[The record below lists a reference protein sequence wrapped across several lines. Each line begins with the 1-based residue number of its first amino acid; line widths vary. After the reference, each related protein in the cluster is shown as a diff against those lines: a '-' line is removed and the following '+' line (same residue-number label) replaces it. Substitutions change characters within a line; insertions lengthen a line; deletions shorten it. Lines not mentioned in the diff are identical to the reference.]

1 MIRMIGKRPDDGF
14 TLLEVMVALF
24 ILAILAVAVSQ
35 GVHQRTRTSLA
46 EAQRVP
52 LILCARALGAE
63 FTVTRYWPS
72 TGRHEGELDQAGQA
86 CFWRLEV
93 DSTQVRNMRRGTL
106 SLFSEAAREHAELRF
121 TLFFS
126 P

>member
-1 MIRMIGKRPDDGF
+1 MTRILGKRHDNGF

-24 ILAILAVAVSQ
+24 ILAIVAVTVSQ
-35 GVHQRTRTSLA
+35 GVHQRTRASLA
-46 EAQRVP
+46 ETQRVP

-63 FTVTRYWPS
+63 FTLTRYWPS
-72 TGRHEGELDQAGQA
+72 PGLHEGEFDQAGQA

-93 DSTQVRNMRRGTL
+93 ESTQVRNMRRGTL
-106 SLFSEAAREHAELRF
+106 SLFDEAAREHADLRF

>member
-1 MIRMIGKRPDDGF
+1 MIRPIGKHSDNGF

-24 ILAILAVAVSQ
+24 ILAIVAVAVSQ
-35 GVHQRTRTSLA
+35 GVHQRTRASLA

-52 LILCARALGAE
+52 LILCARALGNE
-63 FTVTRYWPS
+63 FTLTRYWPS
-72 TGRHEGELDQAGQA
+72 TGRHEGEFDQAGQS
-86 CFWRLEV
+86 CFWRLDVE
-93 DSTQVRNMRRGTL
+93 STPVRNMRRGTL
-106 SLFSEAAREHAELRF
+106 SLFEEAAREHAGLSF

>member
-1 MIRMIGKRPDDGF
+1 MTRIIGKRPDSGF

-24 ILAILAVAVSQ
+24 ILAIIAVAVSQ
-35 GVHQRTRTSLA
+35 GVHQRTRASLA

-63 FTVTRYWPS
+63 FTLTRYWPS
-72 TGRHEGELDQAGQA
+72 TGRHEGAFDQAGQP
-86 CFWRLEV
+86 CFWRLDVE
-93 DSTQVRNMRRGTL
+93 STQVRNMRRGTL
-106 SLFSEAAREHAELRF
+106 SLFDEAAREHADLSF

>member
-1 MIRMIGKRPDDGF
+1 MTRASRKNSSRGF

-24 ILAILAVAVSQ
+24 ILAIVAVAVSQ
-35 GVHQRTRTSLA
+35 GVHQRTRASLA

-63 FTVTRYWPS
+63 FTLTRYWPS
-72 TGRHEGELDQAGQA
+72 TGRHEGEFDQAGQP

-93 DSTQVRNMRRGTL
+93 DSTPVRDMRRGTL
-106 SLFSEAAREHAELRF
+106 SLFDEADREHADLSF